1 MKFDSARWRVKSLA
15 AAFVSAPL
23 ITRALA
29 AIGVRGAAAVGD
41 EFTPPGATIVRSG
54 PAATSRA
61 CPHPRRALLHDAL
74 PQLCTLC
81 AAPSERRLL
90 CAACE
95 QALPRLGPACPLCA
109 LPSIDVDPCAAC
121 STRPPPW
128 THAFAAFAY
137 AYPLDRLLHALKYRG
152 AVAYAPL
159 FAEALAGQVRLRPD
173 AIAAVPLSARRQ
185 RERGYNQALEIA
197 RPLARR
203 LDVPLVAAL
212 SRVRETL
219 PLAALPWRERSRSVR
234 GAFLASAPVQGRT
247 IALVDDVLTTG
258 ATLRAATLA
267 LLAGGAARVD
277 VWVVART
284 LPPSS

>member
-1 MKFDSARWRVKSLA
+1 MSNPWRAKFDSV
-15 AAFVSAPL
+15 
-23 ITRALA
+23 
-29 AIGVRGAAAVGD
+29 
-41 EFTPPGATIVRSG
+41 
-54 PAATSRA
+54 
-61 CPHPRRALLHDAL
+61 RRALLHDAL

-81 AAPSERRLL
+81 TAPSGRRLL

-95 QALPRLGPACPLCA
+95 RALPRLGPACPLCA
-109 LPSIDVDPCAAC
+109 LPSIDGDGCAAC
-121 STRPPPW
+121 SVRPPPW
-128 THAFAAFAY
+128 THALAAFAY

-152 AVAYAPL
+152 ALAYAPI
-159 FAEALAGQVRLRPD
+159 FADALARQVRVRPE
-173 AIAAVPLSARRQ
+173 AIVALPLAAKRQ

-197 RPLARR
+197 RPLARS

-212 SRVRETL
+212 SRARETL

-234 GAFLASAPVQGRT
+234 GAFVARAPMQGRT
-247 IALVDDVLTTG
+247 VALVDDVLTTG